1 MIFDQYNVNEQGR
14 LVVAGCDT
22 AELAKAYGTPLYVM
36 DGERLR
42 QNCRDFKTAID
53 KHCGGRGK
61 VFYAVKALCC
71 KEICRVVVEEGL
83 GLDTLSG
90 GELYTAQKAGVDA
103 ADICFEGNYKTPQ
116 ELEMAVSAGVFR
128 IVVDSFAELEQ
139 LNEICLKLG
148 KKQDILLRI
157 KPGIDTHT
165 FEAVRTANIDAKF
178 GFTLETDS
186 AGLPASAGNL
196 DGAGLPTSVGNLG
209 EAMEAAN
216 AAAACKG
223 LCLRGLHCHLGSQLL
238 SLSSY
243 IMAAEVMMDFYSDV
257 QTGLGITMTDLDMGG
272 GLGIEYKGDEN
283 VPTIDEFIGTAVG
296 AVKDKC
302 KALGIDM
309 PFIMFEPGR
318 AIVGSAGMT
327 LYTAGVI
334 KQNPGKNYVLVDG
347 GMCDNPRYAL
357 YKSPYTVLNASKAD
371 KPAGFTATIAGR
383 TCESGDMIQEGVAL
397 PRPETGDL
405 IAVLATG
412 AYNYSMS
419 ISYNRLPKPAMI
431 MIEKGQPRLIVRRE
445 TLDDIIDTDI

>member
-1 MIFDQYNVNEQGR
+1 MIFDRYSINEQGR

-22 AELAKAYGTPLYVM
+22 AELAKTYGTPLYII

-53 KHCGGRGK
+53 RHCGGHGK

-71 KEICRVVVEEGL
+71 KEICHIVAEEGL

-90 GELYTAQKAGVDA
+90 GELYTAQKAGVA
-103 ADICFEGNYKTPQ
+103 AGDICFEGNYKTPQ

-128 IVVDSFAELEQ
+128 IVVDSFAELER

-178 GFTLETDS
+178 GFTLETDG
-186 AGLPASAGNL
+186 AGLPANAGNP
-196 DGAGLPTSVGNLG
+196 GG
-209 EAMEAAN
+209 EAMEAVKAVV
-216 AAAACKG
+216 ACAG
-223 LCLRGLHCHLGSQLL
+223 LTLRGIHCHLGSQLL

-243 IMAAEVMMDFYSDV
+243 IMAAEVMMGFYVDV
-257 QTGLGITMTDLDMGG
+257 QKSLGITMTDLDMGG
-272 GLGIEYKGDEN
+272 GLGIEYTGDEN

-296 AVKDKC
+296 AVREQC
-302 KALGIDM
+302 QALGLDM
-309 PFIMFEPGR
+309 PFVMFEPGR
-318 AIVGSAGMT
+318 AVVGSAGTT

-357 YKSPYTVLNASKAD
+357 YKSPYTVLNASKVD
-371 KPAGFTATIAGR
+371 KPADFTATIAGR
-383 TCESGDMIQEGVAL
+383 TCESGDMIQENVSL
-397 PRPETGDL
+397 PKPETGDL
-405 IAVLATG
+405 IAVPTTG

-419 ISYNRLPKPAMI
+419 LSYNRLPKPAMI
-431 MIEKGQPRLIVRRE
+431 MIEKGEPRLIVRRE